1 MNRDDIIRMA
11 REAGISLRGYYEVS
25 GDPPPELERFAAI
38 VIENFLQQSGEYLT
52 NDASRKAA
60 IKEAVEAEREE
71 CAKAAEGW
79 SCEAAGD
86 NYQTSGI
93 DEFWDANTLY
103 DQGRVDAAA
112 AIRARGQA

>member
-1 MNRDDIIRMA
+1 MNRDDVIRMA
-11 REAGISLRGYYEVS
+11 QEACPYTDDTLRGAFYE
-25 GDPPPELERFAAI
+25 GYLKGAA
-38 VIENFLQQSGEYLT
+38 
-52 NDASRKAA
+52 
-60 IKEAVEAEREE
+60 AEREE

-112 AIRARGQA
+112 AIRARGQS